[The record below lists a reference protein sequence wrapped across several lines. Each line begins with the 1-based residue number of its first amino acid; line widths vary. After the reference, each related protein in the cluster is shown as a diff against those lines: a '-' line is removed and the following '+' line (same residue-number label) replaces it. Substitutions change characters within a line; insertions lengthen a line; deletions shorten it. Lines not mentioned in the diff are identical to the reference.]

1 MRKLIALMALTITYT
16 SAAAI
21 SYTGNLNP
29 NDPNDVALFTFT
41 LSSTGSVS
49 IQSWGYGGG
58 ANASGTVIATGGFD
72 PYVSLFSGVGNR
84 ATFLASNDDGL
95 CPPGNG
101 SVACHDSTLGVT
113 TLAAGSYTVALTVF
127 NNFSFAEN
135 TGSGTLGD
143 GFIALGNY
151 FDASE
156 PTRSVWSRRA
166 SIRSI
171 GTTRCAFSWRNVRA
185 SPPMVS
191 PALRL
196 ICVLQA
202 PRRWRRKSLAD

>member
-21 SYTGNLNP
+21 SYTGNLNS

-49 IQSWGYGGG
+49 IQTWGYGGG
-58 ANASGTVIATGGFD
+58 TNASGTVIAAGGFD
-72 PYVSLFSGVGNR
+72 TYVSLFSGVGNS

-101 SVACHDSTLGVT
+101 SVACRDSTLGVT

-127 NNFSFAEN
+127 DNFSFAEN

-143 GFIALGNY
+143 GFIGLGNY
-151 FDASE
+151 FDAASNTIRTSAYAIDITTKGSGTQTPE
-156 PTRSVWSRRA
+156 PSTFALIAPGLLLVALSQRR
-166 SIRSI
+166 RVFK
-171 GTTRCAFSWRNVRA
+171 RRNNT
-185 SPPMVS
+185 
-191 PALRL
+191 
-196 ICVLQA
+196 
-202 PRRWRRKSLAD
+202 